1 MRKTKTFQVDNDT
14 MVNKTHLP
22 ELGTNLVTTL
32 AGLDVDDFSHFY
44 LLRLALQNYVR
55 LFATNNNY
63 VWLPCLRLRWKL
75 LPLLE
80 KSDLFRNANNAS
92 QPVQF
97 QLNSTLLV
105 AKCR

>member
-1 MRKTKTFQVDNDT
+1 
-14 MVNKTHLP
+14 MVNNTHLP
-22 ELGTNLVTTL
+22 EFGTNLVTTL
-32 AGLDVDDFSHFY
+32 AGLDVDDFSHFT

-75 LPLLE
+75 FPLLE
-80 KSDLFRNANNAS
+80 KSDLFRSANNAS

-97 QLNSTLLV
+97 LLNATLLV
-105 AKCR
+105 VKLR